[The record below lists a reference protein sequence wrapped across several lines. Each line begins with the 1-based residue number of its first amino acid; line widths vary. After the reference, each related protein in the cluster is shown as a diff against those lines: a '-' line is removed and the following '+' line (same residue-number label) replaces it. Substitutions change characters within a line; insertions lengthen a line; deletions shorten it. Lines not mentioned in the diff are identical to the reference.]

1 MAESSEQTQGAGSGP
16 PWSALLGLR
25 AWSSSRDGLKALLG
39 VGAPLT
45 PAWWASL
52 PGLLLRQHWFSCSW
66 FGRRTLSQ
74 PWCVCLDGLGDFP
87 QIVLAQIS
95 LYILLKSSFHY
106 DSVSPFHLPFSKDL
120 VVAGSQDQEGR
131 PSVRGTGWRSF
142 INCSLTH

>member
-1 MAESSEQTQGAGSGP
+1 MVSPAGTQGLVRQQGRAEGLTGGGGSPDPSLVGL
-16 PWSALLGLR
+16 SAQPLAPAALALMLLV
-25 AWSSSRDGLKALLG
+25 WTED
-39 VGAPLT
+39 
-45 PAWWASL
+45 
-52 PGLLLRQHWFSCSW
+52 
-66 FGRRTLSQ
+66 LSQ
-74 PWCVCLDGLGDFP
+74 PRCVCLDGLGDFP

-106 DSVSPFHLPFSKDL
+106 DSLSPFHLQFSKDL